1 MRFEPRSFLLLHG
14 WQNRRPEGH
23 WHRWLAGELAALGHQ
38 VIYPQLPDP
47 DEPDLDTWVDR
58 LSGHLAEQRS
68 AAVAERVVIG
78 HSLSVLLWLH
88 AVARGGA
95 EADRV
100 LLVAPPSL
108 DVVAGI
114 EEVRGFGQPSPTAAE
129 LAAAAPGGTRLVA
142 GDDDPYCPGG
152 ADRQYGVPLG
162 IDTDIVPG
170 AGHLDL
176 VAGYGVWPSV
186 LDWCLD
192 PSVRLVARPGAP
204 S

>member
-108 DVVAGI
+108 GVVGGVVEVGGLGEPTPHAGGGGRAGPP
-114 EEVRGFGQPSPTAAE
+114 E
-129 LAAAAPGGTRLVA
+129 APGRQRGEPARA
-142 GDDDPYCPGG
+142 GG
-152 ADRQYGVPLG
+152 ADL
-162 IDTDIVPG
+162 
-170 AGHLDL
+170 
-176 VAGYGVWPSV
+176 PS
-186 LDWCLD
+186 
-192 PSVRLVARPGAP
+192 R
-204 S
+204 